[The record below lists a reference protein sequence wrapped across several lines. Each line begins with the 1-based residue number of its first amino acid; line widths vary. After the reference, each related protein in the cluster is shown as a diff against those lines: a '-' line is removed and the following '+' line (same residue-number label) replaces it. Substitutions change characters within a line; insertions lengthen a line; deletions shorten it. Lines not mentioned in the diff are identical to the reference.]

1 MNGRHELG
9 WAPLHI
15 AAVNCRREVGRM
27 RIPGTYTNTTFGL
40 YFFFRIFAYL
50 LNAAKYG
57 AKKDNTKNLRKI
69 TFYKN

>member
-1 MNGRHELG
+1 MNTDPQHLYAGVDVNGRHELG

-40 YFFFRIFAYL
+40 YFFSESL
-50 LNAAKYG
+50 LIY
-57 AKKDNTKNLRKI
+57 
-69 TFYKN
+69 